1 MELILPAYVAMAG
14 RHDKPISTRFLDPI
28 DCSKI
33 MDALIRTKITQ
44 NGSEW
49 NQEITK
55 KNDCYYIFINHQSWI
70 KSIKNN

>member
-14 RHDKPISTRFLDPI
+14 RYDKPIPTRFLAPI

-33 MDALIRTKITQ
+33 MDALIRTNITQ

-55 KNDCYYIFINHQSWI
+55 KNDFYYIFINHQSWI